1 MENYVVD
8 ILTYIFNYDILFFEV
23 KELKKSVVRIIAIG
37 VGTLL
42 FLLFFGAEILNQ
54 YSLWQEFG
62 TLKYSSFFAM
72 LFERSVGAFVLS
84 IIIGIIPIIF
94 GEIIIFINKK

>member
-1 MENYVVD
+1 MIYC
-8 ILTYIFNYDILFFEV
+8 FFEV
-23 KELKKSVVRIIAIG
+23 KKLKKSVVRIIAIG

-42 FLLFFGAEILNQ
+42 FLLFFGVEILNQ

-72 LFERSVGAFVLS
+72 LSERCFGALVVSL
-84 IIIGIIPIIF
+84 IIGIAPIIV
-94 GEIIIFINKK
+94 GEIIIFINKTQKK